1 MKRATILAFLLVCM
15 GVSALPARAQRVNFD
30 PAHPYSA
37 SEQKQADK
45 LYKKSLKDQEKA
57 RKKNEKAQ
65 RKAFKKQQKEA
76 DKAGKARQ
84 QQIEQS
90 QHEQSQHH

>member
-1 MKRATILAFLLVCM
+1 MKRATVSLLLLGAMSLPVC
-15 GVSALPARAQRVNFD
+15 AQRLNVD
-30 PAHPYSA
+30 PAHPYSS

-45 LYKKSLKDQEKA
+45 LYKKSLKEQQKA
-57 RKKNEKAQ
+57 NKKNEKAN

-76 DKAGKARQ
+76 DKVNRQRQ

-90 QHEQSQHH
+90 QHHL